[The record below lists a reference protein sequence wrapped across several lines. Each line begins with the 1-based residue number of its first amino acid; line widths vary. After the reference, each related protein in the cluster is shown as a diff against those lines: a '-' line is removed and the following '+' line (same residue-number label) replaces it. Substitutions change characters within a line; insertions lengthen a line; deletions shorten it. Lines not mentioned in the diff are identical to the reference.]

1 MKTVNFDEI
10 PETLT
15 GAIRYFGDEEKCHD
29 FLAAMRW
36 PSAIHC
42 PLCDSKDIGKLVVTF
57 PKDRNGNVRKT
68 PRRVWNC
75 KNCRKQ
81 FTVKVGTIFEDS
93 PLGLDKWLPATWL
106 IVNAKNGTSSCELAR
121 SLGVTQK
128 TAWFMLHRIRL
139 AMQEGSIVKMKGQ
152 IEADESFIGGLAR
165 NMHKDKLSKFR
176 GQRGRTGGQVRK
188 TAVMGLLER
197 NAPEKHSRV
206 RVKVVEGT
214 RRHDLETQVR
224 EHVEKGS
231 EVITDQLRSYNKL
244 HDEYIHNVINHAECY
259 AKGHVHTNGL
269 ENFWSLLKRGIKGT
283 YVSVEPFHLFRYL
296 DEQAFRFNERKD
308 NDKGRF
314 LKTIAN
320 FAGKRLMYSK
330 LIGQGGDGLPPQTT
344 GTWQTA

>member
-1 MKTVNFDEI
+1 MQTNNFDHI

-15 GAIRYFGDEEKCHD
+15 GAIRYFGDAEKCHE
-29 FLAAMRW
+29 FMVAMRW
-36 PSAIHC
+36 PAKVHC
-42 PLCDSKDIGKLVVTF
+42 PHCDSENIGKLVL
-57 PKDRNGNVRKT
+57 

-93 PLGLDKWLPATWL
+93 PLGLDKWLPATWM
-106 IVNAKNGTSSCELAR
+106 IVNAKNGVSSCELAR

-128 TAWFMLHRIRL
+128 TGWFMLHRIRL
-139 AMQEGSIVKMKGQ
+139 AMQDGSIEKLKGRV
-152 IEADESFIGGLAR
+152 EVDETFIGAKAR
-165 NMHKDKLSKFR
+165 NMHR
-176 GQRGRTGGQVRK
+176 GERREKIKGTGGMGK
-188 TAVMGLLER
+188 TAVLGLLER
-197 NAPEKHSRV
+197 NTEKGSRV
-206 RVKVVEGT
+206 RVKVVEN
-214 RRHDLETQVR
+214 RRRVTLDPAVR
-224 EHVEKGS
+224 ENVEKNS
-231 EVITDQLRSYNKL
+231 ELFSDNLPSYAKL
-244 HDEYIHNVINHAECY
+244 ADEYVHNVIDHAECY

-283 YVSVEPFHLFRYL
+283 YVNVEPFHLFRYL

-314 LKTIAN
+314 LKAIAS

>member
-1 MKTVNFDEI
+1 MEAKNFNHI

-15 GAIRYFGDEEKCHD
+15 GAIRYFGDAEKCHE
-29 FLAAMRW
+29 FMVAMRW
-36 PSAIHC
+36 PKAVRCPHC
-42 PLCDSKDIGKLVVTF
+42 NSNNVGSLVM
-57 PKDRNGNVRKT
+57 
-68 PRRVWNC
+68 PRRIWNC

-121 SLGVTQK
+121 SFGVTQK

-139 AMQEGSIVKMKGQ
+139 AMQEGGSVVKLRGRV
-152 IEADESFIGGLAR
+152 EADESFIGGLAR
-165 NMHKDKLSKFR
+165 NMHKGKR
-176 GQRGRTGGQVRK
+176 EARGRGVVGK

-197 NAPEKHSRV
+197 NSPDSHSRV
-206 RVKVVEGT
+206 RCKVVEGI
-214 RRHDLETQVR
+214 RRHDLDTQVR
-224 EHVEKGS
+224 QQVEKGS
-231 EVITDQLRSYNKL
+231 EVYTDALQSYSKL
-244 HDEYIHNVINHAECY
+244 QDEYVHQVIDHAECY
-259 AKGHVHTNGL
+259 AKGHVHVNGL
-269 ENFWSLLKRGIKGT
+269 ENFWALLKRGIKGT

-308 NDKGRF
+308 DDKGRF